1 MKKLIIAGLMLC
13 CSSVFAISCA
23 GEGYQIEVSDS
34 VINITGNGLNISAAA
49 QDYGSSFVAQVNDQG
64 VRSVTLFPY
73 SDKMTM
79 VLSNG
84 AKAVSV
90 TCN

>member
-1 MKKLIIAGLMLC
+1 MKSLLIGMALLC
-13 CSSVFAISCA
+13 CSSVFALSCS
-23 GEGYQIEVSDS
+23 GEGYNVDVNDS
-34 VINITGNGLNISAAA
+34 VITITGNGLNISTNA

-73 SDKMTM
+73 SNNMTM

-84 AKAVSV
+84 AKTVAV

>member
-1 MKKLIIAGLMLC
+1 MKKILIAMAIL
-13 CSSVFAISCA
+13 CSSSILAISCE
-23 GEGYQIEVSDS
+23 GEGYQVDVNDS
-34 VINITGNGLNISAAA
+34 VITITGNGLNISANV

-73 SDKMTM
+73 SNQMTM

-84 AKAVSV
+84 TKAVPV
-90 TCN
+90 VCN